1 MGEWWIWALGAP
13 VVSGG
18 LLWLRRV
25 LTRRRAKREAR
36 ELARAVR
43 RYQ

>member
-1 MGEWWIWALGAP
+1 MQEWWMWALG
-13 VVSGG
+13 GTG
-18 LLWLRRV
+18 LLILLWRRV
-25 LTRRRAKREAR
+25 LSRRRAKREAR